1 MILHFIRHGMTAG
14 NQRRAYIGST
24 DEPLCEAGEAAVREK
39 AKTAPPCSR
48 LIVSPMLRSRQTAS
62 ILYPQMPQ
70 EILEDFRECDFGV
83 FEGRTAEEMTGDA
96 AFQGWIDADGM
107 REFPG
112 GEDPA
117 AFKERCCAAFEMLM
131 QEITQARESAASAQ
145 AAGGHD
151 SILQS
156 ADGSGSIRPAAA
168 GSDDAGGAVSL
179 VVHGGVI
186 MALFERYALPRRV
199 FYEWH
204 VENAGGYT
212 ARWDGAQLTLLRE
225 LS

>member
-24 DEPLCEAGEAAVREK
+24 DEPLCEAGAAAVQEK

-48 LIVSPMLRSRQTAS
+48 LIVSPMLRCRQTAS

-117 AFKERCCAAFEMLM
+117 AFKERCCTAFEMLM
-131 QEITQARESAASAQ
+131 WEMTQVQATAETTQADAETAQ
-145 AAGGHD
+145 AAGGT
-151 SILQS
+151 
-156 ADGSGSIRPAAA
+156 
-168 GSDDAGGAVSL
+168 DDAAQAVSL

-186 MALFERYALPRRV
+186 MALFERYAMPRRA

-212 ARWDGAQLTLLRE
+212 ARWEGAQLTLLRE